1 MEETDDRLHIRLGKG
16 YHAAPSS
23 NALCGIPVSG
33 MRGGWPDKSVAVFT
47 SDPDGPWSIDRLKRD
62 IPYNIRGK
70 TVCEDCVDKA
80 DKVIPLLSLKGE

>member
-1 MEETDDRLHIRLGKG
+1 MPHQ
-16 YHAAPSS
+16 AAMHC
-23 NALCGIPVSG
+23 AAYLCPGCAG
-33 MRGGWPDKSVAVFT
+33 ADKSVAGFT